1 MTGALRTRM
10 GAEVLAGGVGWR
22 GVWTVGGACC
32 DPAAGRRAAEGE
44 RRGQRWRSEAVAD
57 AIACYVCPDARLSLE
72 LLGFLC
78 GWPMS

>member
-1 MTGALRTRM
+1 MTGAPRTRM

-44 RRGQRWRSEAVAD
+44 RRGQRWRSEAVAEAD
-57 AIACYVCPDARLSLE
+57 GLSRACDKSL
-72 LLGFLC
+72 
-78 GWPMS
+78 